1 MKFLSVIQHTQS
13 DWLGL
18 IEDHF
23 EGRRI
28 RFSYFRPFST
38 GGKLPDLEVLGDG
51 LVLLGLGPWGTAG
64 GHDVPS
70 LEAEISLARTCLM
83 LEKPVIGI
91 GLGAQILALAAD
103 GKTEVAPL
111 AFSAGHA
118 TRTKQDALNGFLPE
132 RFPNVVYMRD
142 RPLPPDYAEI
152 LAVDEEGR
160 PALFQIGANALG
172 FSGHPGVKAAM
183 IEDLIMESDDA
194 PPEFADEL
202 EKLRNLG
209 PEVADSLVAIMTG
222 LIQLTA
228 LMKSDDPG

>member
-1 MKFLSVIQHTQS
+1 MKFLSVVQHTQS

-23 EGRRI
+23 EGRQI
-28 RFSYFRPFST
+28 RFSYFRPFAS
-38 GGKLPDLEVLGDG
+38 GGKLPDSEVVGDG

-70 LEAEISLARTCLM
+70 LEDEISLARTCLM
-83 LEKPVIGI
+83 LGKPVIGI
-91 GLGAQILALAAD
+91 GLGAQILSLAAD
-103 GKTEVAPL
+103 GKTEASPL
-111 AFSAGHA
+111 AFSTGHA
-118 TRTKQDALNGFLPE
+118 TRTRKDALNGFLPE

-152 LAVDEEGR
+152 LAVDEDGR
-160 PALFQIGANALG
+160 PALFQIGANAFG
-172 FSGHPGVKAAM
+172 FCGHPGVKLAM
-183 IEDLIMESDDA
+183 IEDLIMESDET
-194 PPEFADEL
+194 PPEIAEEL

-209 PEVADSLVAIMTG
+209 PEIADALVAIMTG

-228 LMKSDDPG
+228 LMKT